1 MNDISTTI
9 YVPKKIKVGFN
20 NRNDTYTGKLAYII
34 YYDEKGKLRKETSWN
49 SWRNKSIDPEEYD
62 NEPTSGFVLN
72 KKVGDYSGDWGAHR
86 QAYCRIYDP
95 RGFEFEIT
103 INNLLFILEHCTCC
117 PGKGLEGNFV
127 YGWDG
132 KDLVLLPTN
141 SPDYI
146 EIEKYSKR
154 INERKTFKGKNLI
167 IGATYLTKDNEE
179 WIYMGRFDKWDC
191 RMATYYGSS
200 YYYRYDG
207 WNDDVSDTWTKD
219 SYTNHA
225 YKNENKGKHY
235 WFINLNSEWEFDR
248 IKTFKSLSSKIID
261 VINEKCVQNYTDL
274 YAELEKKSDFSPI
287 DYGKDEVY
295 EYTYEAFKERCDHI
309 NDWPNYIDLYS
320 STYQCLVKLYYDR
333 YYYDGYYDSKGDA
346 DKKWYIKYNS
356 KHSKYSNSTE
366 YKVYETLQEA
376 FEDIHPLE
384 RKRYL
389 SNGNVYKIGW

>member
-1 MNDISTTI
+1 MNNISTTI

-20 NRNDTYTGKLAYII
+20 KRSDTYTGKLAYVI
-34 YYDEKGKLRKETSWN
+34 YYDEKGKLRKEKSWE
-49 SWRNKSIDPEEYD
+49 SWRNTDIDPEEYD

-72 KKVGDYSGDWGAHR
+72 KKVGDYSGSWGNHR

-117 PGKGLEGNFV
+117 PGKGLEGDFV

-132 KDLVLLPTN
+132 TDLVLLPTN

-154 INERKTFKGKNLI
+154 LNERKAFKGKDLI

-191 RMATYYGSS
+191 RSS
-200 YYYRYDG
+200 YYYGNRYSFYRNG
-207 WNDDVSDTWTKD
+207 WDEKDVDDSWIKD
-219 SYTNHA
+219 PYTNYA

-235 WFINLNSEWEFDR
+235 WFICPEAKWNSDR
-248 IKTFKSLSSKIID
+248 IKIFRSLSSKIID
-261 VINEKCVQNYTDL
+261 VIDAKCVQNYTDL
-274 YAELEKKSDFSPI
+274 YEELEKESSFSPV
-287 DYGKDEVY
+287 DYSKDEVFGLSY
-295 EYTYEAFKERCDHI
+295 ESFVEITNRI
-309 NDWPNYIDLYS
+309 NEWPNYIKLYS
-320 STYQCLVKLYYDR
+320 ETYHQFVKLNYGEYYN
-333 YYYDGYYDSKGDA
+333 GQHNS
-346 DKKWYIKYNS
+346 DKKWYIRYDSDHYSEYFAKIDYKKYQS
-356 KHSKYSNSTE
+356 IKDAY
-366 YKVYETLQEA
+366 
-376 FEDIHPLE
+376 EDIHPLE

-389 SNGNVYKIGW
+389 SNGNIYSIYW

>member
-1 MNDISTTI
+1 MNNISTTI
-9 YVPKKIKVGFN
+9 YVPKKIKVGFDE
-20 NRNDTYTGKLAYII
+20 RNDTYTGRLAYVI

-49 SWRNKSIDPEEYD
+49 SWRDKSIDPEEYD

-117 PGKGLEGNFV
+117 PGKGLEGDFV

-154 INERKTFKGKNLI
+154 LNNRKIFTGKDLI
-167 IGATYLTKDNEE
+167 VGATYLTKDNEE
-179 WIYMGRFDKWDC
+179 WVYMGRFDKWRC
-191 RMATYYGSS
+191 RSEYYYDRSS
-200 YYYRYDG
+200 YYRYG
-207 WNDDVSDTWTKD
+207 WSSKEVDDTWIKD
-219 SYTNHA
+219 PYIKNA

-235 WFINLNSEWEFDR
+235 WFIYPDAEWESDR
-248 IKTFKSLSSKIID
+248 IKIFRSLSSKIID

-274 YAELEKKSDFSPI
+274 YEELEKESSFSPV
-287 DYGKDEVY
+287 DYSKDEV
-295 EYTYEAFKERCDHI
+295 FKLDYKSFAERTNSI
-309 NDWPNYIDLYS
+309 NEWPNYIKLYS
-320 STYQCLVKLYYDR
+320 GTYHQFVELRYGEYYNGQR
-333 YYYDGYYDSKGDA
+333 NL
-346 DKKWYIKYNS
+346 DKKWYIQYDS
-356 KHSKYSNSTE
+356 DHYSGYFARRNYKE
-366 YKVYETLQEA
+366 YQSIKDAY
-376 FEDIHPLE
+376 EDIHPLE
-384 RKRYL
+384 RRRYL
-389 SNGNVYKIGW
+389 ANGNLYSIYW

>member
-1 MNDISTTI
+1 MNNISTTI
-9 YVPKKIKVGFN
+9 YVPKKIKVGSN
-20 NRNDTYTGKLAYII
+20 KRSDTYTGKLAYVI

-49 SWRNKSIDPEEYD
+49 SWRDKSIDSEEYD

-72 KKVGDYSGDWGAHR
+72 KKVGDYSGDWGNHR

-117 PGKGLEGNFV
+117 PGKGLEGDFV

-146 EIEKYSKR
+146 EIEKYSRR
-154 INERKTFKGKNLI
+154 INERKTFKGKDLI

-191 RMATYYGSS
+191 RIATHHVNS
-200 YYYRYDG
+200 YYYRSDG
-207 WNDDVSDTWTKD
+207 WDDDVSDAWIKD
-219 SYTNHA
+219 SYTNQA

-235 WFINLNSEWEFDR
+235 WFIYPESEWKYDR
-248 IKTFKSLSSKIID
+248 IKIFRSLSSKIID
-261 VINEKCVQNYTDL
+261 IVDKKCVQNYTDL
-274 YAELEKKSDFSPI
+274 YAELEKESDFSPI
-287 DYGKDEVY
+287 DYSKDEVY
-295 EYTYEAFKERCDHI
+295 EMKYESFDERVKHI
-309 NDWPNYIDLYS
+309 NEWPRYINLYS
-320 STYQCLVKLYYDR
+320 STYHGFVELCYDEYYN
-333 YYYDGYYDSKGDA
+333 GYYNRKGDS
-346 DKKWYIKYNS
+346 DKKWYIKYDS
-356 KHSKYSNSTE
+356 KHSRYLNSTE
-366 YKVYETLQEA
+366 YKVYETIQEA

-389 SNGNVYKIGW
+389 ANGNVYKIGW

>member
-1 MNDISTTI
+1 MNNINTTI
-9 YVPKKIKVGFN
+9 YVPQKIKVGFD
-20 NRNDTYTGKLAYII
+20 NRKDTYTGKLAYVI

-49 SWRNKSIDPEEYD
+49 SWRNKSIDPVEYE

-72 KKVGDYSGDWGAHR
+72 KKVGDYAGDWGAHR

-154 INERKTFKGKNLI
+154 INERKAFKGKDLI
-167 IGATYLTKDNEE
+167 IGATYLAKDNEE
-179 WIYMGRFDKWDC
+179 WVYMGRFDKWYC
-191 RMATYYGSS
+191 RIATYYGSS
-200 YYYRYDG
+200 YYYRFDG
-207 WNDDVSDTWTKD
+207 WNDDVSDTWLKD

-235 WFINLNSEWEFDR
+235 WFINLNSKWKFDR
-248 IKTFKSLSSKIID
+248 IKIFKSLSSKIID
-261 VINEKCVQNYTDL
+261 VINKKCVQNYTDL
-274 YAELEKKSDFSPI
+274 YEELERESRFSPI
-287 DYGKDEVY
+287 DYGKDKVFELSY
-295 EYTYEAFKERCDHI
+295 ESFVEITNRI
-309 NDWPNYIDLYS
+309 NVWPNYIKLYS
-320 STYQCLVKLYYDR
+320 KAYHEFVELHYGEYYNGQR
-333 YYYDGYYDSKGDA
+333 NY
-346 DKKWYIKYNS
+346 DKKWYITRYF
-356 KHSKYSNSTE
+356 NSTE
-366 YKVYETLQEA
+366 YKAYDTARDVYD
-376 FEDIHPLE
+376 DIRPLE

-389 SNGNVYKIGW
+389 ANGNVYQIGW